1 MKVVVVVVVV
11 SCHSA
16 RRCFFVSVDGH
27 EKGTSATD
35 LDSVC
40 PLPFWVLLI
49 IFFFHFLLPEVI
61 QHPTEHH
68 HHVEPQGDF
77 AYRTES
83 LDMEFQADRRE
94 LPRIA

>member
-40 PLPFWVLLI
+40 PLPFWVSL
-49 IFFFHFLLPEVI
+49 IFFFIFFAAGGD
-61 QHPTEHH
+61 PTEHH